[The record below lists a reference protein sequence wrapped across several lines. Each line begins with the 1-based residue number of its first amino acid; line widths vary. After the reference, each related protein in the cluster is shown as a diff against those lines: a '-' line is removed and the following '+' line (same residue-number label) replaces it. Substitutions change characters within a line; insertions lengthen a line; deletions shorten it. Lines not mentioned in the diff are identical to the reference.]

1 MALLLLHTACAL
13 EPTSSITVHR
23 DVSAM
28 ETAPLGAAAHI
39 PGAVVLTEPTKHGRG
54 LKFAGCE
61 PRCDN
66 VQMCRCPVFT
76 GYGGTGWCSSP
87 DGTGAM
93 QGRSIPNEPTCDLC
107 EGRPCYCDV
116 CCNDDHEPVDVCC
129 PPDVCPPAPPPGV
142 EPKPGGGGIPIFPL
156 LNGGICVICIVGC
169 IYFRVYKQRQNAQ
182 RRREM
187 MHAQAGHAAGTL
199 LSNAP
204 T

>member
-93 QGRSIPNEPTCDLC
+93 QGRSIPNEPAHATFAK
-107 EGRPCYCDV
+107 GVPATATSAATMIMNPWTSAV
-116 CCNDDHEPVDVCC
+116 
-129 PPDVCPPAPPPGV
+129 PPMSV
-142 EPKPGGGGIPIFPL
+142 PL
-156 LNGGICVICIVGC
+156 LRLLALSQSLGGAGFP
-169 IYFRVYKQRQNAQ
+169 YFR
-182 RRREM
+182 
-187 MHAQAGHAAGTL
+187 
-199 LSNAP
+199 S
-204 T
+204 

>member
-39 PGAVVLTEPTKHGRG
+39 PGVVVLTEPTKHGRG

-76 GYGGTGWCSSP
+76 GYGGNGWCSSP
-87 DGTGAM
+87 DGTDAM
-93 QGRSIPNEPTCDLC
+93 HGRSNSNEPTCDLC

-116 CCNDDHEPVDVCC
+116 CAATMIMNPWTSAV
-129 PPDVCPPAPPPGV
+129 PPMCV
-142 EPKPGGGGIPIFPL
+142 PL
-156 LNGGICVICIVGC
+156 LRLLALSQSLGGAGFP
-169 IYFRVYKQRQNAQ
+169 YFR
-182 RRREM
+182 
-187 MHAQAGHAAGTL
+187 
-199 LSNAP
+199 S
-204 T
+204 